1 MAMVAQVHQ
10 FGPKAGSRLVLI
22 TIIIIIIIIIITGLI
37 DQQTNYYPMRTRS
50 SGSYVEWILI
60 ED

>member
-50 SGSYVEWILI
+50 SGSYVE
-60 ED
+60 